1 MHPNWPELCQH
12 IFTSSAA
19 LLREYLY
26 NWSENERKSCFQAH
40 KNDLNQLRK
49 SCHYSEH
56 TYILHAG
63 HHPFGWNSQAEPR
76 FGSVQQLWPVLQQEL
91 EKLSDYLEREKVSVY
106 AAADMYF
113 LALNLE
119 TVWAGLC
126 DKRSALALAKS
137 LRNAPTL
144 PYFLLE
150 NENGS
155 PRQDPPETHLFSVT
169 QILLNRPVDWAE
181 SCLVKL
187 FEDYQEQYL
196 GQGYYPSVCSVL
208 KTWPEK
214 EALFQPALEK
224 SLFMELYLWR
234 DKLQELPLTHILAGL
249 SWRNQL
255 NQGPLRGRHFPLNL
269 NAEPLGLWL
278 RQTLPADVP
287 NRRSERLAFLS
298 LALTRLLENSRK
310 EDNRDWLALYT
321 ALEPSEQE
329 IISLKNLF
337 FQLLQASTPNG
348 ISLALETVKKYF
360 NGFETEHS
368 QIPDSIIPHLSHPVQ
383 KVAKESLALLKQYAK
398 TWPEKKPEL
407 LLSLLPQLASP
418 HGVIRQDLLKW
429 FKGQSLPASAQREL
443 QVLKESGLLSPLE
456 QEQLRALLPDNSE
469 PTAKAESKPES
480 KPETTQP
487 IKSLQSYF
495 PTVPINQHHWDSD
508 PRLEIPSDEASLSA
522 LLLKYS
528 HQSPPDSIHEA
539 VGQALLRLGPPQDPV
554 YQRRHLDPLLQK
566 LQCLKNLSPSPLM
579 DVSHLLLAILAQAW
593 IEQKPPEIAPQVWE
607 RLAMAAPNLCAG
619 VQSSLKALIAGANS
633 RIEAPEF
640 LTGWISLQ
648 VFVKRLKDLPVNC
661 LDTMSL
667 TLALRR
673 LSPEPVKHVWPDIQ
687 VLKARFPEP
696 EADLLTLALGPDDA
710 AELALKHLSKAF
722 KKTPPD
728 DFLLEQL
735 YYSSS
740 EKAPSPTNPLFRGI
754 LSAAGARQ
762 RREGL
767 SPSLF
772 QALLNLPWD
781 NLCLNL
787 GMDPGIWLSPQP
799 DSEENTQTFW
809 GKLSDGISQLFS
821 GSGTIE
827 KHTEAEP
834 EVSALSEQE
843 NEALDNWLNKLH
855 LAQKERA
862 LKIKTFKQLEPA
874 LQKQIQGLL
883 LGDTNWLNL
892 PEFALGETRQFER
905 TPFWPQ
911 LWPLAIALNP
921 RYQPHWGLPFNPESQ
936 LYPKLAE
943 YPVMAQMLFDI
954 ALLKLRWKQREFGGM
969 SRADFQELQKNY
981 WREIQ
986 NGNSKATPPPWS
998 EQIPELEKYDHL
1010 LLLLHLGHLPRI
1022 VLQEGVRSMLQ
1033 VLSAKHPEQR
1043 QVVLDLIWQGLEDGR
1058 IQVSTV
1064 VEQLSHQFASQSKG
1078 LLYLRDSLQNW
1089 ELRGEAGYNLIL
1101 TILDHFWSTTSPT
1114 ASPPVPPKNLSTLL
1128 EWSYQLWQSGGPY
1141 QLSASALNG
1150 LQKWADHPKKTAGR
1164 EKARALLVFFK
1175 NGA

>member
-1 MHPNWPELCQH
+1 MHQNWPELCQH

-19 LLREYLY
+19 MLREYLY
-26 NWSENERKSCFQAH
+26 NWSESERKSCFQAH

-63 HHPFGWNSQAEPR
+63 HSPFGWNSQAEPR

-106 AAADMYF
+106 AAPDMYF

-119 TVWAGLC
+119 TAWAGLC

-137 LRNAPTL
+137 LRKAPTL

-155 PRQDPPETHLFSVT
+155 PSLDPPETYLFSVT

-181 SCLVKL
+181 SGLLKL

-196 GQGYYPSVCSVL
+196 GQGYYPSICSVL

-234 DKLQELPLTHILAGL
+234 DKLQELPLEHILAGL

-278 RQTLPADVP
+278 CQTLPPDVP
-287 NRRSERLAFLS
+287 NQCSERLAFLS
-298 LALTRLLENSRK
+298 LALTRLLENTRK

-321 ALEPSEQE
+321 ALKPSEQE

-360 NGFETEHS
+360 SGFESEHS
-368 QIPDSIIPHLSHPVQ
+368 QIPNAIIPHLSHPVQ

-407 LLSLLPQLASP
+407 LVSLLPQLASP
-418 HGVIRQDLLKW
+418 HGAIRQDLLKW

-456 QEQLRALLPDNSE
+456 QEQLRALLPENSE
-469 PTAKAESKPES
+469 PTAKAES

-487 IKSLQSYF
+487 IKSLQTYF
-495 PTVPINQHHWDSD
+495 PIRPLNQRHWDSD

-522 LLLKYS
+522 LLLNYS
-528 HQSPPDSIHEA
+528 HQIPPDSIHEA

-566 LQCLKNLSPSPLM
+566 LQRLKNLSQSPLM
-579 DVSHLLLAILAQAW
+579 DSAHLLLAILAQAW
-593 IEQKPPEIAPQVWE
+593 IEQKPPEIAPKVWE
-607 RLAMAAPNLCAG
+607 LLALASPDLCAG
-619 VQSSLKALIAGANS
+619 VQSSLNALVAGANS

-648 VFVKRLKDLPVNC
+648 VFIKRLKDLPVKS
-661 LDTMSL
+661 LDTLSL
-667 TLALRR
+667 SLALRR
-673 LSPEPVKHVWPDIQ
+673 LSPEPAKHLWSEIQ
-687 VLKARFPEP
+687 VLKARFPDTT
-696 EADLLTLALGPDDA
+696 ADLLTLALGPDDA
-710 AELALKHLSKAF
+710 ALLALKHLSKAF
-722 KKTPPD
+722 KKAPPD

-735 YYSSS
+735 YYSPS
-740 EKAPSPTNPLFRGI
+740 ENAPSPTNPLFRGI

-772 QALLNLPWD
+772 HALINLPWD
-781 NLCLNL
+781 NLRLNL
-787 GMDPGIWLSPQP
+787 GMDLGIWLSPQP
-799 DSEENTQTFW
+799 DSEEKTQTFW
-809 GKLSDGISQLFS
+809 EKLSDGVSQLFS
-821 GSGTIE
+821 GSATNE
-827 KHTEAEP
+827 KP
-834 EVSALSEQE
+834 
-843 NEALDNWLNKLH
+843 EALDNWLNDLH
-855 LAQKERA
+855 LAQRGHSRKT
-862 LKIKTFKQLEPA
+862 KTFKQLEPA

-883 LGDTNWLNL
+883 LGDTHCQNL
-892 PEFALGETRQFER
+892 PTFALGETRQFEQA
-905 TPFWPQ
+905 PFWPQ

-921 RYQPHWGLPFNPESQ
+921 RYQPYWGLPFNPTSQ

-943 YPVMAQMLFDI
+943 YPVMAQTLFDI
-954 ALLKLRWKQREFGGM
+954 ALLKLRWKQGAFGGM
-969 SRADFQELQKNY
+969 SRADFQELQKTY

-986 NGNSKATPPPWS
+986 NGHSEATAPPWS

-1022 VLQEGVRSMLQ
+1022 VLQAGISPMLR

-1058 IQVSTV
+1058 IQASTV
-1064 VEQLSHQFASQSKG
+1064 VEELSHQLATQSKG
-1078 LLYLRDSLQNW
+1078 LLYLRESLQNW
-1089 ELRGEAGYNLIL
+1089 ELRGEAGHNLIL
-1101 TILDHFWSTTSPT
+1101 TILDHFWSTASPT
-1114 ASPPVPPKNLSTLL
+1114 ASPPVPPKNVSMLL
-1128 EWSYQLWQSGGPY
+1128 EWSYQLWQYGGPY

-1164 EKARALLVFFK
+1164 EKARALLAFFK
-1175 NGA
+1175 NDA